1 MLDDIDKAIINQFQ
15 DGFPLSH
22 SPFAE
27 VGEKFGLGEDEVI
40 ERIRAMRTD
49 AAITRFGPLFNAD
62 AMGGAF
68 CLCAMAVPA
77 ERFDETAAIV
87 NAHLEVAHNYQREHA
102 LNMWFVLATEKPE
115 RIAELCAEIEA
126 VTGLRVFAFP
136 KTREF
141 FVEFR
146 VRA

>member
-1 MLDDIDKAIINQFQ
+1 MLDEIDRAIINQFQ
-15 DGFPLSH
+15 GGFPLSH

-27 VGEKFGLGEDEVI
+27 VGAKFGLDEAQVI
-40 ERIRAMRTD
+40 ERIKAMRD
-49 AAITRFGPLFNAD
+49 EASITRFGPLFNAD

-68 CLCAMAVPA
+68 CLCAMAVPS
-77 ERFDETAAIV
+77 ERFDETVALV
-87 NAHLEVAHNYQREHA
+87 NAHREVAHNYQRAHA

-126 VTGLRVFAFP
+126 QTGLRVFAFP

>member
-1 MLDDIDKAIINQFQ
+1 MLDDIDRAIINQFQ
-15 DGFPLSH
+15 GGFPLAH

-27 VGEKFGLGEDEVI
+27 AGAKFGLDEAQVI
-40 ERIRAMRTD
+40 ERIKAMRD
-49 AAITRFGPLFNAD
+49 GGAITRFGPLFNAD

-68 CLCAMAVPA
+68 CLCAMAVPS
-77 ERFDETAAIV
+77 ERFDEIVALV
-87 NAHLEVAHNYQREHA
+87 NAHREVAHNYQREHA

-126 VTGLRVFAFP
+126 ETGLRVFAFP

>member
-1 MLDDIDKAIINQFQ
+1 MLDDIDRAIINQFQ
-15 DGFPLSH
+15 GGFPLSH

-27 VGEKFGLGEDEVI
+27 VGAKFGLDEAQVI
-40 ERIRAMRTD
+40 ERIRAMRDD
-49 AAITRFGPLFNAD
+49 ASITRFGPLFNAD

-68 CLCAMAVPA
+68 CLCAMAVPS
-77 ERFDETAAIV
+77 ERFDETVGLV
-87 NAHLEVAHNYQREHA
+87 NAHCEVAHNYQRAHA

-115 RIAELCAEIEA
+115 RIAELCTEIEA
-126 VTGLRVFAFP
+126 QTGLRVFAFP

>member
-1 MLDDIDKAIINQFQ
+1 MLDEIDRAIINQFQ
-15 DGFPLSH
+15 GGFPLSH

-27 VGEKFGLGEDEVI
+27 VGAKFGLNEAQVI
-40 ERIRAMRTD
+40 ERIKAMRD
-49 AAITRFGPLFNAD
+49 EASITRFGPLFNAD

-68 CLCAMAVPA
+68 CLCAIAVPS
-77 ERFDETAAIV
+77 ERFDETVALV
-87 NAHLEVAHNYQREHA
+87 NAHREVAHNYQRAHA

-115 RIAELCAEIEA
+115 RIAELCTEIEA
-126 VTGLRVFAFP
+126 QTGLRVFAFP

>member
-1 MLDDIDKAIINQFQ
+1 MLDNIDKAIINQYQ
-15 DGFPLSH
+15 GGFPLSH

-27 VGEKFGLGEDEVI
+27 VGAIFGLDETQVL
-40 ERIRAMRTD
+40 ERIKAMRDD
-49 AAITRFGPLFNAD
+49 ASITRFGPLFNAD

-68 CLCAMAVPA
+68 CLCAMAVPSG
-77 ERFDETAAIV
+77 RFDETVALV
-87 NAHLEVAHNYQREHA
+87 NGHLEVAHNYQREHA

-115 RIAELCAEIEA
+115 RIAELRAEIEA
-126 VTGLRVFAFP
+126 ETGLRVFAFP

>member
-1 MLDDIDKAIINQFQ
+1 MLDEIDRAIINQFQ
-15 DGFPLSH
+15 GGFPLSH

-27 VGEKFGLGEDEVI
+27 VGAKFGLNEAQVI
-40 ERIRAMRTD
+40 ERIKAMRD
-49 AAITRFGPLFNAD
+49 EASITRFGPLFNAD

-68 CLCAMAVPA
+68 CLCAMAVPS
-77 ERFDETAAIV
+77 ERFDETVALV
-87 NAHLEVAHNYQREHA
+87 NAHREVAHNYQRAHA

-115 RIAELCAEIEA
+115 RIAELCTEIEA
-126 VTGLRVFAFP
+126 QTGLRVFAFP

>member
-1 MLDDIDKAIINQFQ
+1 MLDEIDRAIINQFQ
-15 DGFPLSH
+15 GGFPLSH

-27 VGEKFGLGEDEVI
+27 VAAKFGLDEAQVI
-40 ERIRAMRTD
+40 ERIKAMCD
-49 AAITRFGPLFNAD
+49 EASITRFGPLFNAD

-68 CLCAMAVPA
+68 CLCAMAVPS
-77 ERFDETAAIV
+77 ERFDETVALV
-87 NAHLEVAHNYQREHA
+87 NAHREVAHNYQRAHA
-102 LNMWFVLATEKPE
+102 LNMWFVLATEKPK
-115 RIAELCAEIEA
+115 RIAELCTEIEA
-126 VTGLRVFAFP
+126 QTGLRVFAFP

>member
-15 DGFPLSH
+15 GGFPLSH

-27 VGEKFGLGEDEVI
+27 VGAKFGVGEVEII
-40 ERIRAMRTD
+40 ERIKAMRAD
-49 AAITRFGPLFNAD
+49 ATITRFGPLFNAD

-77 ERFDETAAIV
+77 ERFDETAALI
-87 NAHLEVAHNYQREHA
+87 NARLEVAHNYQREHA
-102 LNMWFVLATEKPE
+102 LNMWFVLAAEKPE
-115 RIAELCAEIEA
+115 RIAVLRAEIEA
-126 VTGLRVFAFP
+126 ETGLRVFAFP
-136 KTREF
+136 KSREF

-146 VRA
+146 VQA

>member
-1 MLDDIDKAIINQFQ
+1 MLDDIDRAIINQFQ
-15 DGFPLSH
+15 GGFPLSH

-27 VGEKFGLGEDEVI
+27 VGAKFGLDEAQVI
-40 ERIRAMRTD
+40 ERIRAMRDD
-49 AAITRFGPLFNAD
+49 ASITRFGPLFNAD

-68 CLCAMAVPA
+68 CLCAMAVPS
-77 ERFDETAAIV
+77 ERFDETIAIV
-87 NAHLEVAHNYQREHA
+87 NAHREVAHNYQRDHT

-115 RIAELCAEIEA
+115 RIAALCAEIEA
-126 VTGLRVFAFP
+126 QTGLRVFAFP

>member
-1 MLDDIDKAIINQFQ
+1 MLDEIDRAIINQFQ
-15 DGFPLSH
+15 GGFPLLH

-27 VGEKFGLGEDEVI
+27 VGAKFGLDEAQVI
-40 ERIRAMRTD
+40 ERIKAMRD
-49 AAITRFGPLFNAD
+49 EASITRFGPLFNAD

-68 CLCAMAVPA
+68 CLCAMAVPS
-77 ERFDETAAIV
+77 ERFDETVALV
-87 NAHLEVAHNYQREHA
+87 NAHREVAHNYQRAHA

-115 RIAELCAEIEA
+115 RIAELCTEIEA
-126 VTGLRVFAFP
+126 QTGLRVFAFP